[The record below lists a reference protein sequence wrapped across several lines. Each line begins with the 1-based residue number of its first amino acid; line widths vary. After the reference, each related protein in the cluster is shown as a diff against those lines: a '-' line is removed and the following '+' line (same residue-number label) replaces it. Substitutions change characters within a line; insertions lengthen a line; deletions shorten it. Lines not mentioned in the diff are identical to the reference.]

1 MAATY
6 DLTSTAAI
14 LKELYSSGMAVEQM
28 AYTDRPFLAMLSKD
42 EENGGK
48 YVPLPIIVD
57 DGAGDSM
64 DFSTAQAA
72 QQAAQSINFHLV
84 GKTFHGVAT
93 LTGDA
98 IASADSSPKS
108 FVEAIKLAVDTR
120 INSVANTVSTSLFG
134 SGTGT
139 IGKIATG
146 GITTGVITLDDP
158 NTVVHFY
165 KGQTL
170 QATDT
175 DGGTATAANG
185 FVIAV
190 NRGAS
195 PTVTVSATQGGAAGT
210 PASWSATNFPFL
222 VTKGNLNAQPPGL
235 TGFLP
240 STAPSSGESF
250 LGVDR
255 SSDSRLYGVQFDAS
269 GKNIEEALIESSA
282 RLFREGGSPDIV
294 IANPMTVASLAKAL
308 GSKVMYIDLKGP
320 AGISFRAIELNTGK
334 GTVRV
339 VGDRDCSTSDMFELE
354 MKSWK
359 LLSNGKIPRF
369 NTEDSGGKLEF
380 IPVSN
385 ADSAELRIVAR
396 LVALGCNAPGH
407 NCRLFNV
414 GL

>member
-42 EENGGK
+42 EESGAK

-185 FVIAV
+185 FVISV

-195 PTVTVSATQGGAAGT
+195 PTRVTRG
-210 PASWSATNFPFL
+210 
-222 VTKGNLNAQPPGL
+222 
-235 TGFLP
+235 
-240 STAPSSGESF
+240 STACSSMRAGRTSRR
-250 LGVDR
+250 R
-255 SSDSRLYGVQFDAS
+255 SSSPARGSFE
-269 GKNIEEALIESSA
+269 KEARPTSS
-282 RLFREGGSPDIV
+282 SP
-294 IANPMTVASLAKAL
+294 T
-308 GSKVMYIDLKGP
+308 
-320 AGISFRAIELNTGK
+320 R
-334 GTVRV
+334 
-339 VGDRDCSTSDMFELE
+339 
-354 MKSWK
+354 
-359 LLSNGKIPRF
+359 
-369 NTEDSGGKLEF
+369 
-380 IPVSN
+380 
-385 ADSAELRIVAR
+385 
-396 LVALGCNAPGH
+396 
-407 NCRLFNV
+407 
-414 GL
+414 